1 MEDITFSLFKGYA
14 DTLPADATL
23 SEIIRMIRQDPT
35 VKEHTLK
42 HRYYASQGNAAAADK
57 EKSSC
62 PCFSVAVRFQGG
74 KRKRHICGWT
84 SVGLVDIDHLEKAA
98 LPELLKRIVAD
109 PHTLLTYTTISGAG
123 IRILYRMEHDENTL
137 QRAVAS
143 PLDENAYLAS
153 EAHYRAAFLLAN
165 DYYARLLGVECDL
178 KCKNS
183 TRLCGLAH
191 DPELFFNP
199 DALPFRAEVVPKI
212 RKRMRNYRLE
222 RAVTTARKELEAQG
236 VTYEPHQH
244 NDYIMR
250 MGYLLNRYGIDQ
262 DQATEWAL
270 NTFTG
275 YDGDIAGI
283 FRSCYLQ
290 TEEFGTKVPTTG
302 KNHARQ
308 PLAGVAE
315 IEDFLC
321 GQGSFRRNVIT
332 GKYEVDFTRE
342 NREEDFREVDDHI
355 VNSLWARMSK
365 TNNRVRISDLR
376 NVLESEF
383 VADYNPFQLYFDGL
397 DPWDGQTDYIGE
409 LADTLHT
416 VQGPEDCRKYL
427 KKWLVGC
434 VAALFDRSVVNHEIL
449 VLAGPQATYKTTWLN
464 NLLPPELR
472 KYFCVKSDF
481 AQMTKD
487 DQLRLTEFALI
498 CLEEIEELRPEA
510 LSRIKAVS
518 TTLIINERRAYGHF
532 KESKPHIA
540 SFCGTTNNVNF
551 LTDVS
556 GDRRWF
562 PMEITAIDDPYTH
575 PVNYRGVYAQ
585 AYALWKS
592 RFRYWLSSS
601 EVAEVNRRNEYF
613 RAPDLEADQIQTYFR
628 RPLPG
633 EAAVF
638 ITTAQIISRIS
649 GGIRQLMSPAKVNQL
664 MKKLGFEAVRSGN
677 KRGYLVVEL
686 TLDQVNQNRSALGH
700 YLRDECCSES

>member
-1 MEDITFSLFKGYA
+1 
-14 DTLPADATL
+14 
-23 SEIIRMIRQDPT
+23 MIRQDPT
-35 VKEHTLK
+35 VKLHTLK

-98 LPELLKRIVAD
+98 LPELL
-109 PHTLLTYTTISGAG
+109 
-123 IRILYRMEHDENTL
+123 
-137 QRAVAS
+137 
-143 PLDENAYLAS
+143 
-153 EAHYRAAFLLAN
+153 
-165 DYYARLLGVECDL
+165 
-178 KCKNS
+178 
-183 TRLCGLAH
+183 
-191 DPELFFNP
+191 
-199 DALPFRAEVVPKI
+199 
-212 RKRMRNYRLE
+212 
-222 RAVTTARKELEAQG
+222 
-236 VTYEPHQH
+236 
-244 NDYIMR
+244 
-250 MGYLLNRYGIDQ
+250 
-262 DQATEWAL
+262 
-270 NTFTG
+270 
-275 YDGDIAGI
+275 
-283 FRSCYLQ
+283 
-290 TEEFGTKVPTTG
+290 
-302 KNHARQ
+302 
-308 PLAGVAE
+308 
-315 IEDFLC
+315 
-321 GQGSFRRNVIT
+321 
-332 GKYEVDFTRE
+332 
-342 NREEDFREVDDHI
+342 
-355 VNSLWARMSK
+355 
-365 TNNRVRISDLR
+365 
-376 NVLESEF
+376 
-383 VADYNPFQLYFDGL
+383 
-397 DPWDGQTDYIGE
+397 
-409 LADTLHT
+409 
-416 VQGPEDCRKYL
+416 
-427 KKWLVGC
+427 
-434 VAALFDRSVVNHEIL
+434 
-449 VLAGPQATYKTTWLN
+449 
-464 NLLPPELR
+464 